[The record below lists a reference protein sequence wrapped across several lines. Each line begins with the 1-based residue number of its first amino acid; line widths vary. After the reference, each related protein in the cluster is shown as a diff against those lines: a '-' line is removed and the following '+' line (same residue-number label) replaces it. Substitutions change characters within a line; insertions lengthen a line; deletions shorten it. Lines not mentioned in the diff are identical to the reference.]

1 MRTLLD
7 HYRRGLHR
15 YVANAAMRYTRL
27 PQQVL
32 VALVA
37 AVLAIAARWA
47 VDPWLGDRHEYLS
60 AYLAIGAVTWLASWR
75 AGALLA
81 LLFFMA
87 QEAFFALP
95 RSGADGSQLHGL
107 LALASF
113 ALVCAVLILAVDRAA
128 RAHHALEHRVEELD
142 EADHRRS
149 DFIALLAHE
158 LRNPIAI
165 LTTGTELIK
174 RGKLDQARLDRAW
187 ERLERQTA
195 RMKRLVDDL
204 LDSARVEQG
213 KLSLVRHST
222 DVGTIVAQTV
232 ADADAFTAPRQQRIQ
247 LDMPQ
252 PPGLAIVDPQR
263 VRQVLENLL
272 HNASKFSADGA
283 VMTVSV
289 RSTPEDVS
297 IAVRDTGI
305 GIPPSEL
312 RTIFGSFVQLEPGAS
327 KYRGLGLGLALCQ
340 KLVQMHG
347 GIIEARSAGKGR
359 GSEFLVRLPREPGV
373 VPVNYTAPKPPPPG
387 VCTSKTSPEAISAEP
402 M

>member
-1 MRTLLD
+1 MPSLLANC
-7 HYRRGLHR
+7 RRGLDR

-27 PQQVL
+27 PQQVT

-37 AVLAIAARWA
+37 AVLALAARWA

-75 AGALLA
+75 AGTLLA
-81 LLFFMA
+81 LLYFMA

-95 RSGADGSQLHGL
+95 RSDADGSQLHGL

-113 ALVCAVLILAVDRAA
+113 GLVCAVLVLAVDRAA

-158 LRNPIAI
+158 LRNPLAV
-165 LTTGTELIK
+165 LTTGTQLIK
-174 RGKLDQARLDRAW
+174 GGKLDQGRQDRAW

-213 KLSLVRHST
+213 KLSLVRHAA
-222 DVGTIVAQTV
+222 DIGDIVVQTV
-232 ADADAFTAPRQQRIQ
+232 ADADTFTAPRQQRLR

-252 PPGLAIVDPQR
+252 PPGDAIVDPQR

-272 HNASKFSADGA
+272 HNASKFSPDGGLI
-283 VMTVSV
+283 TVAV
-289 RSTPEDVS
+289 RSTSCDVS
-297 IAVRDTGI
+297 ILVRDTGI
-305 GIPPSEL
+305 GIPPAQL
-312 RTIFGSFVQLEPGAS
+312 RAIFGSFVQIDPATS
-327 KYRGLGLGLALCQ
+327 KHRGLGLGLALCQ
-340 KLVQMHG
+340 KLVEMHG

-359 GSEFLVRLPREPGV
+359 GSEFLVRLPREPGM
-373 VPVNYTAPKPPPPG
+373 VPPDYAAPKPPPPG

>member
-1 MRTLLD
+1 MPPLLANC
-7 HYRRGLHR
+7 RRGLDR
-15 YVANAAMRYTRL
+15 YVANAAMRYTQV

-37 AVLAIAARWA
+37 AVLALAARWA

-75 AGALLA
+75 AGTLLA
-81 LLFFMA
+81 LLYFMA

-95 RSGADGSQLHGL
+95 RSDADGSQLHGL

-113 ALVCAVLILAVDRAA
+113 GLVCAVLVLAVDRAA

-158 LRNPIAI
+158 LRNPLAV
-165 LTTGTELIK
+165 LTTGTQMIK
-174 RGKLDQARLDRAW
+174 GGKLDQARQDRAW

-213 KLSLVRHST
+213 KLSLVRHAA
-222 DVGTIVAQTV
+222 DIGDIVVQTV
-232 ADADAFTAPRQQRIQ
+232 ADAETFTAPRQQRLR

-252 PPGLAIVDPQR
+252 PPGDAIVDPQR

-272 HNASKFSADGA
+272 HNASKFSPDGGLI
-283 VMTVSV
+283 TVAV
-289 RSTPEDVS
+289 RSTSCDVS
-297 IAVRDTGI
+297 ILVRDTGI
-305 GIPPSEL
+305 GIPPAQL
-312 RTIFGSFVQLEPGAS
+312 RAIFGSFVQIDPATS
-327 KYRGLGLGLALCQ
+327 KHRGLGLGLALCQ
-340 KLVQMHG
+340 KLVEMHG

-359 GSEFLVRLPREPGV
+359 GSEFLVRLPREPGM
-373 VPVNYTAPKPPPPG
+373 VPPDYAAPKPPPPG